1 MATEPTFHF
10 DVEESEDE
18 YKLPLTTIK
27 CHGRLMSGTT
37 GPLKDFVK
45 PLIDAGGHHIVI
57 DCGDLESMDS
67 SGLGALVGL
76 KVSAIN
82 KGLGKLEL
90 VNLSPRVRD
99 LLKLTSL
106 TDLLTK

>member
-1 MATEPTFHF
+1 MAPEPIFHF
-10 DVEESEDE
+10 EVKESEDQ
-18 YKLPLTTIK
+18 YKLPLITIT
-27 CHGRLMSGTT
+27 CHGRLTSGTA
-37 GPLKDFVK
+37 GEMKELVK
-45 PLIDAGGHHIVI
+45 PLIERGGVHIVI

-76 KVSAIN
+76 KVSSIN
-82 KGLGKLEL
+82 QGLGKLEL